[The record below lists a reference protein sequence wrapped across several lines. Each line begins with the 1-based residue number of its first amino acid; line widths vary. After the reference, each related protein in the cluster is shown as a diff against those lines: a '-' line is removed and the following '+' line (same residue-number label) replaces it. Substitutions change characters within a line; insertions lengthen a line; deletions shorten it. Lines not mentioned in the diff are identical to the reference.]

1 MTGGGGVG
9 GVVSVCTLP
18 GVVALRLCPL
28 MLESSL
34 PRCGV
39 TALGVAA
46 AAPSPADSEKSRG
59 ANSCSPRSEW
69 LLACIVGRVIEV
81 ERASL
86 PLLSTCAGGSIEL
99 ESSLFTKGVQGPS
112 CQPDV
117 RLIQQL
123 SSSLNLPSQAHLAE
137 EAT

>member
-1 MTGGGGVG
+1 VDTMHTRAPSLMHPGSPMTTSSMSRMTGGGGVG

-46 AAPSPADSEKSRG
+46 ATPSPAESEKSSG
-59 ANSCSPRSEW
+59 ANSCSPRNE
-69 LLACIVGRVIEV
+69 
-81 ERASL
+81 
-86 PLLSTCAGGSIEL
+86 
-99 ESSLFTKGVQGPS
+99 
-112 CQPDV
+112 
-117 RLIQQL
+117 
-123 SSSLNLPSQAHLAE
+123 
-137 EAT
+137 